1 MSHTAPTAYPSDHR
15 EGQPSV
21 RAHRPRTVAIKV
33 ALAWNLLPLTLV
45 LGGAA
50 VALTQQDDSE
60 NWALLVAIVLGVFGG
75 GAVLV
80 SAGLAAAIAAMLTRQ
95 QTLPD
100 GTEGRSITRASAIRR
115 GGLAALLGWVATIAG
130 VSAYMTVNNLLVAHQ
145 VVCC

>member
-1 MSHTAPTAYPSDHR
+1 MSHTAPTAHPSDHP

-50 VALTQQDDSE
+50 VALTQQDNSE
-60 NWALLVAIVLGVFGG
+60 NWALLVAIVVGVYGG

-100 GTEGRSITRASAIRR
+100 GTDGQITRASAIRR
-115 GGLAALLGWVATIAG
+115 GSLGALLGWVATIAG
-130 VSAYMTVNNLLVAHQ
+130 VTVYVTVTNLLVAHQ
-145 VVCC
+145 AICC